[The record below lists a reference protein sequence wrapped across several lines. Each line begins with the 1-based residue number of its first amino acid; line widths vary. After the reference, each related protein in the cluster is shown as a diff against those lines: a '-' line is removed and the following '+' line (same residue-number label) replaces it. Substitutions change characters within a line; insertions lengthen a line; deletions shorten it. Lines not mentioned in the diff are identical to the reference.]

1 MLRTF
6 ITLIIVGCLVYGISN
21 LWVES
26 HNEHISSYIE
36 GIDKNI
42 ETYSDSA
49 SFYQRQIDQSYR
61 GKGLYKGEKLRSVI
75 YNRDR
80 CIFKVNRY
88 VVRRNEL
95 AKTLF

>member
-6 ITLIIVGCLVYGISN
+6 ITLIIVGCLSLGLSN

-36 GIDKNI
+36 NIDDKI
-42 ETYSDSA
+42 KMYADSA
-49 SFYQRQIDQSYR
+49 RFYQREIDQSYR
-61 GKGLYKGEKLRSVI
+61 GKGLYRGEKLRSVI
-75 YNRDR
+75 LNRDR
-80 CIFKVNRY
+80 CNIKVNRY

-95 AKTLF
+95 AKTLL